1 MVKNQKTGRRQP
13 MKRKDI
19 VPSQIERF
27 MREEDFIV
35 SKTDTKGL
43 ITYGN
48 PIFIEFSG
56 YTESELIGSQHNI
69 IRHPDMPRA
78 AFKLAWD
85 TIQSGQEFFG
95 YVKNMSKDGS
105 FYWVFAHITPDYDH
119 TGKIIGYT
127 SVRRCPKRSSIETI
141 SPVYKMMLEAERSA
155 GARDAISA
163 GTQILLNVLNQKG
176 MSYAQLIFAI

>member
-1 MVKNQKTGRRQP
+1 

-19 VPSQIERF
+19 VPTQIERQ
-27 MREEDFIV
+27 MRDDDFIV
-35 SKTDTKGL
+35 SKTDTKGI

-56 YTESELIGSQHNI
+56 YSEAELIGSQHNI

-85 TIQSGQEFFG
+85 TIQAGQEFFA

-105 FYWVFAHITPDYDH
+105 YYWVFAHITPDFDQS
-119 TGKIIGYT
+119 GRIIGYT
-127 SVRRCPKRSSIETI
+127 SVRRCPKRSAIEALT
-141 SPVYKMMLEAERSA
+141 PVYRQMREAEQAA
-155 GARDAISA
+155 GARDAIAA
-163 GTQILLNVLNQKG
+163 GTKVLVDLLNQKD
-176 MSYAQLIFAI
+176 MSYEALVFAL